1 MMSLSVRFLLEL
13 HVQDSYLAESLVF
26 RMIIH
31 LHKSLSIF
39 IIMIIGL
46 QLGACAT
53 HRPIG
58 RTCVFQKVSYP
69 VGINVDSTDKVATSN
84 FQRFIMASL
93 QSRNTGLPTVANPWQ
108 WLVLSGGGQW
118 GSFGAGFLKG
128 WSDHGDRPIFD
139 VVTGVSTGA
148 LVAPYAFLGRP
159 YDDALMRGFQIK
171 SEKEIIS
178 MRGWF
183 ALLRSN
189 SLYDTKALRARV
201 LGDIKQYEMID
212 KLKHE
217 EESGRRLL
225 IGVVNA
231 DNGVFY
237 AIDLTGLA
245 VQDYLPI
252 EVREQCMVDYMM
264 ASAGV
269 PVAFSPT
276 FIEGQMLMDGGAR
289 ASLLIGD
296 LSSAASLVGKRAVNI
311 YVIKN
316 GNVNIRKDTVKNS
329 IVSIAMRSAEI
340 ILDQIGDEGLRN
352 IVQQPRLSGQTRF
365 ITTDIAKCD
374 SDAPEVRA
382 KLFVPKF
389 MECLVDE
396 GRRIGNLG
404 ENRWMKSLLS
414 ATR

>member
-1 MMSLSVRFLLEL
+1 MSHSVRILLEQ
-13 HVQDSYLAESLVF
+13 HVQNSYLTKSLVF

-31 LHKSLSIF
+31 LHKLLSIF
-39 IIMIIGL
+39 IIMISGL

-53 HRPIG
+53 HRPVG

-69 VGINVDSTDKVATSN
+69 VGINVDSTDKVATSD

-93 QSRNTGLPTVANPWQ
+93 QSRNTGLPTAANPWQ

-148 LVAPYAFLGRP
+148 LVAPYAFLGRS

-178 MRGWF
+178 TRGWF

-189 SLYDTKALRARV
+189 SLYDTKALRVRI

-217 EESGRRLL
+217 EKSGRRLL

-245 VQDYLPI
+245 TQDYLPI

-365 ITTDIAKCD
+365 ITTDTAKCD